1 MELTRAVLR
10 FAAGRPHVLLLE
22 VPGGTATRLAAEV
35 ELRRRGWPAAAS
47 PAEADMVVLAGA
59 VGARLTP
66 MMGLLWRQVPKPRV
80 FAHLDEAAIVPQVLD
95 EARRRLATGGET
107 WEAFAGEEQDGD
119 QSHEGH
125 HGGEHGGDSD
135 HGDGDH
141 EDTSTGGG
149 DHGSD
154 HEGGDEQ
161 SGGDDHGDGHGGRHN
176 HGGGHGHDHGGME
189 MPGGLSMAG
198 RGPDRDGLQL
208 DQLHVPLGPLLPDW
222 PAGLVVST
230 TLQGDVVQQVEV
242 DVLREESV
250 HEGFWDEPWR
260 RAGSGQEVARGEGAR
275 RRVAGYLDSLARF
288 LRVAGWP
295 DSAVSAARSR
305 DELLAGAR
313 AEQVTPRLQRLIRK
327 LRRARTLRWLT
338 DGLGVLS
345 SVRAESAGFE
355 GGVLRASR
363 GDGDVTAR
371 WQTWLTE
378 IERLLPQVD
387 DTTALL
393 TESVLLHDK
402 SGADPRSLPALAVL
416 PDLLEGAELAGVRLI
431 VASLDPDV
439 TALGGRAGAEVV
451 GD

>member
-35 ELRRRGWPAAAS
+35 ELRRRGWPAAVS
-47 PAEADMVVLAGA
+47 PTEADVVVLAGT

-80 FAHLDEAAIVPQVLD
+80 FAHLDDAATVPQVLD

-119 QSHEGH
+119 ESHEGH
-125 HGGEHGGDSD
+125 HGDEHGG
-135 HGDGDH
+135 GG
-141 EDTSTGGG
+141 EGGG
-149 DHGSD
+149 
-154 HEGGDEQ
+154 EQ
-161 SGGDDHGDGHGGRHN
+161 GGGDDHGDGHGGGHD

-222 PAGLVVST
+222 PAGLVVYT

-260 RAGSGQEVARGEGAR
+260 RVGSGQEVARGEEAR

-295 DSAVSAARSR
+295 DPAVGAARSR
-305 DELLAGAR
+305 DELLAAPR
-313 AEQVTPRLQRLIRK
+313 AEQVTPRLRRLVRR

-345 SVRAESAGFE
+345 SARAESAGF
-355 GGVLRASR
+355 GGSVLRASR

-378 IERLLPQVD
+378 IERILPQID
-387 DTTALL
+387 DTTALPAENAL
-393 TESVLLHDK
+393 LQGESNE
-402 SGADPRSLPALAVL
+402 DPRSLPALAVL
-416 PDLLEGAELAGVRLI
+416 PELLEGAELAAARLI

-439 TALGGRAGAEVV
+439 TALGGRAAAEVV